1 LNELES
7 HDLID
12 FFLPRNNKIFPLNK
26 IKESL
31 EVVRNETLVRNM
43 YKGIGVC
50 IVSQVIEPADL
61 EKLSEYYLV
70 WYKLKHNRKSGHQ
83 HDSTNFQ
90 FSKYIDEFL
99 HDPTGLPS
107 NDAVLEYIKKLR
119 KGWSYPIEIIVA
131 YDTAIKT
138 GLIVDATKHSL
149 ALYYV
154 KQTQEEELQ
163 MLLQKNEVV
172 NLCQMNSFH
181 CRNIFI
187 HDFARI
193 ISNR

>member
-1 LNELES
+1 
-7 HDLID
+7 
-12 FFLPRNNKIFPLNK
+12 
-26 IKESL
+26 
-31 EVVRNETLVRNM
+31 M

-70 WYKLKHNRKSGHQ
+70 WYKLKHNNKNRKTGHQ
-83 HDSTNFQ
+83 HNTTNFQ
-90 FSKYIDEFL
+90 FSEYIDEFL
-99 HDPTGLPS
+99 HNPNELPS
-107 NDAVLEYIKKLR
+107 NYAVLEYIKKLR
-119 KGWSYPIEIIVA
+119 NGWSYPIEIIVA

-149 ALYYV
+149 ALYYI